1 MLHRSKSA
9 IAAVLLAALAASAC
23 GTISRETYTAARTSP
38 LGPVAPDGI
47 EMRAS
52 DGATLEA
59 LATQMGGR
67 LSRTGAH
74 VGDSILAMSGGG
86 ANGAYGAGVIAGW
99 TETGHRPQFDVVTG
113 ISTGALAAPFAFL
126 GPKWDGALKRVYT
139 DGGTQNLFSWRNFAA
154 FFAPSLFSPASLRKL
169 VDANITPELMRQV
182 AAENAKG
189 RRLLVVTT
197 NLDAQE
203 TVIWDMGAL
212 ASRGDHDALLLFRR
226 ILMAS
231 SSIPGVFPPVLIA
244 GRGPDGAIVDQMH
257 VDGGVSTPFLAVPES
272 LMLWSN
278 PNASAK
284 GGAIYV
290 LVNGQLT
297 PDYRTTPGDL
307 AGILARSFD
316 SMTKASLRTTL
327 AANAAFA
334 ERNGMQLDV
343 SEIPPGASASSLDL
357 SKKSMEKLF
366 EVGRSRAAAGQAWT
380 PVTAQQVAAP
390 KTEVRPSSSAPR

>member
-1 MLHRSKSA
+1 
-9 IAAVLLAALAASAC
+9 
-23 GTISRETYTAARTSP
+23 
-38 LGPVAPDGI
+38 
-47 EMRAS
+47 
-52 DGATLEA
+52 
-59 LATQMGGR
+59 
-67 LSRTGAH
+67 
-74 VGDSILAMSGGG
+74 MSGGG
-86 ANGAYGAGVIAGW
+86 ANGAYGAGVIVGW
-99 TETGHRPQFDVVTG
+99 TETGHRPDFDVVTG

-126 GPKWDGALKRVYT
+126 GPAWDSALKRVYT

-182 AAENAKG
+182 AVENAKG

-212 ASRGDHDALLLFRR
+212 AARGDHAALLLFRR
-226 ILMAS
+226 ILLAS

-244 GRGPDGAIVDQMH
+244 GRGPDGAVVDQMH

-278 PNASAK
+278 PNTSAA

-297 PDYRTTPGDL
+297 PDYRNTPGNL
-307 AGILARSFD
+307 PGILARSFD

-334 ERNGMQLDV
+334 ERNGMELDV
-343 SEIPPGASASSLDL
+343 SEIPPGAPASSLDL
-357 SKKSMEKLF
+357 SKQSMQTLF
-366 EVGRSRAAAGQAWT
+366 EVGRARAASGQAWT
-380 PVTAQQVAAP
+380 PVTSRQIASGPPQL
-390 KTEVRPSSSAPR
+390 SSSTSQ

>member
-1 MLHRSKSA
+1 MFPRNQPAAVA
-9 IAAVLLAALAASAC
+9 IAFAALAASAC
-23 GTISRETYTAARTSP
+23 GTISRQTYTAARAPS
-38 LGPVAPDGI
+38 LGLVPPDGV

-52 DGATLEA
+52 DGATLQT
-59 LATQMGGR
+59 LATQMGGH
-67 LSRTGAH
+67 LSRTGAN
-74 VGDSILAMSGGG
+74 VGDTILAMSGGG
-86 ANGAYGAGVIAGW
+86 ANGAYGAGVIVGW
-99 TETGHRPQFDVVTG
+99 TQTGQRPRFDVVTG

-126 GPKWDGALKRVYT
+126 GPKWDDALKRVYT
-139 DGGTQNLFSWRNFAA
+139 DGGTQNMFSWRNFAA

-169 VDANITPELMRQV
+169 VDANITPELVRQV
-182 AAENAKG
+182 ANENAKG

-212 ASRGDHDALLLFRR
+212 ASRGNHAALLLFRR
-226 ILMAS
+226 ILLAS

-244 GRGPDGAIVDQMH
+244 GRAPDGMIVDEMH

-272 LMLWSN
+272 LLLWSN
-278 PNASAK
+278 PNPPAQ

-297 PDYRTTPGDL
+297 PDYRTTPGGL

-334 ERNGMQLDV
+334 ERNGMSIDV
-343 SEIPPGASASSLDL
+343 SEIPPGSSASSLDL
-357 SKKSMEKLF
+357 SKQSMQTLF
-366 EVGRSRAAAGQAWT
+366 EVGRSRAASGQAWT
-380 PVTAQQVAAP
+380 PVTSQQIATPKAAP
-390 KTEVRPSSSAPR
+390 HSSSSGSP

>member
-1 MLHRSKSA
+1 MFPRHQRA
-9 IAAVLLAALAASAC
+9 VAAAAFALAVSAC
-23 GTISRETYTAARTSP
+23 GTISRQSYTTARTP
-38 LGPVAPDGI
+38 HPALLAPDGV

-52 DGATLEA
+52 DGATLQA
-59 LATQMGGR
+59 LAAQMGGR
-67 LSRTGAH
+67 LSRAGAH
-74 VGDSILAMSGGG
+74 AGDSILAMSGGG
-86 ANGAYGAGVIAGW
+86 ANGAYGAGVIVGW
-99 TETGHRPQFDVVTG
+99 TETGHRPDFDVVTG

-126 GPKWDGALKRVYT
+126 GPAWDGALKRVYT

-154 FFAPSLFSPASLRKL
+154 FFAPSLFSPTSLRKL

-182 AAENAKG
+182 AVENAKG

-212 ASRGDHDALLLFRR
+212 AARGDHAALLLFRR
-226 ILMAS
+226 ILLAS

-244 GRGPDGAIVDQMH
+244 GRGPDGAVVDQMH

-278 PNASAK
+278 PNTSAA

-297 PDYRTTPGDL
+297 PDYRNTPGNL
-307 AGILARSFD
+307 PGILARSFD

-334 ERNGMQLDV
+334 ERNGMELDV
-343 SEIPPGASASSLDL
+343 SEIPPGAPASSLDL
-357 SKKSMEKLF
+357 SKQSMQTLF
-366 EVGRSRAAAGQAWT
+366 EVGRARAASGQAWT
-380 PVTAQQVAAP
+380 PVTSRQIASGPPQL
-390 KTEVRPSSSAPR
+390 SSSTSQ